1 MEAGRQMESIQLIL
15 EIIANREEGMT
26 KTQLMYKSFTSYIHL
41 VECLAILRRSGL
53 IEYDPFTRTYRAT
66 ERGFRLLRVTKEIN
80 ELVTT

>member
-1 MEAGRQMESIQLIL
+1 MEASRQMESIQLIL

-26 KTQLMYKSFTSYIHL
+26 KTHIHL

-53 IEYDPFTRTYRAT
+53 IEYDPLTRTYWAT